1 MGIIP
6 VPGPFVSIVV
16 TVKNEERGIG
26 RLLESLLRQ
35 EPPVEVVVVD
45 ALSDDGTG
53 VADRAARAPGLIH
66 VHEKYGSRGIGRNE
80 GVARAKGE
88 FVAFIDGDCWAD
100 SGWLAALRTGFA
112 RSDVVAGTTHAVGTP
127 QYGQLD
133 RVELFQRGN
142 DVTAPSC
149 NLGYRR
155 SLFDALG
162 GFDPRFITAE
172 DIDLNLRAVEGGAI
186 LPGPA
191 AIVYHQMRSTLAR
204 FLIQAFWNGY
214 GRKQLTEKHGSLWG
228 NYRIRRLMA
237 HQKTPISWIR
247 LAAALFGYLTRV
259 LTGSGERLG
268 PHDARGPSAGDRE
281 RDTRRHRGAAA
292 VAGSLGAGLSSRSW
306 KTGSTP
312 RGARR

>member
-1 MGIIP
+1 MGSNP
-6 VPGPFVSIVV
+6 VPAPLISVVV

-26 RLLESLLRQ
+26 RLLESLLLQ
-35 EPPVEVVVVD
+35 APPFEVVVVD
-45 ALSDDGTG
+45 ALSK
-53 VADRAARAPGLIH
+53 DRTAEIARTYAARSAGRIQ
-66 VHEKYGSRGIGRNE
+66 VCEKFGSRGIGRNE
-80 GVARAKGE
+80 GVTRSHGE

-100 SGWLAALRTGFA
+100 SRWLDALRAGFA

-172 DIDLNLRAVEGGAI
+172 DIDLNLRAVERGATI
-186 LPGPA
+186 LPVPE
-191 AIVYHQMRSTLAR
+191 AIVYHQMRATLAR

-228 NYRIRRLMA
+228 SYRVRRLLETQRSA
-237 HQKTPISWIR
+237 TAFVR
-247 LAAALFGYLTRV
+247 LAAAMAGYMTRV
-259 LTGSGERLG
+259 VFGAGKRLG
-268 PHDARGPSAGDRE
+268 PGGPGAPSA
-281 RDTRRHRGAAA
+281 A
-292 VAGSLGAGLSSRSW
+292 
-306 KTGSTP
+306 
-312 RGARR
+312 